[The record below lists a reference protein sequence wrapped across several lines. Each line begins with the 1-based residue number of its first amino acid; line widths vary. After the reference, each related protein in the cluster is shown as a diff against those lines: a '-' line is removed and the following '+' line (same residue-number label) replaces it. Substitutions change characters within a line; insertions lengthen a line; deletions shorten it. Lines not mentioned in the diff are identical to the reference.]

1 MREELEYG
9 SSGGCGIPATP
20 TLGHCSRRILSTK
33 LDSLKTFFPLWKD
46 AESVAQWYSRAI
58 IQSAMDPRLFT
69 ADDESKHRDT
79 QGDGR
84 WFFHGLYVRWVF
96 FSFFFNYRLYLCVC
110 CDGAGRERGAHAPQY
125 MC

>member
-1 MREELEYG
+1 MREELEYD

-58 IQSAMDPRLFT
+58 TQSAMDPRLFT

-84 WFFHGLYVRWVF
+84 WFFYGLYVRWVF
-96 FSFFFNYRLYLCVC
+96 FSFFYYCLYLCVC
-110 CDGAGRERGAHAPQY
+110 CDGGGRERGAHAPQY